1 MTANHRRSGADLD
14 QALAH
19 GVPVIVSPQAHCY
32 LDVPYADAAAGPGQQ
47 DRRARLGHPCYAR
60 QTLAATFDWD
70 PVAVLGA
77 GAGPHNVAG
86 VSAALWC
93 ETVRDVDDLTFLL
106 LPRLAGTAEKAW
118 GAAGAVRWPEHR
130 GALARHESLW
140 AQDGLTFFRA
150 APPRPGPPI
159 D

>member
-1 MTANHRRSGADLD
+1 VTANFRRARTDLE

-32 LDVPYADAAAGPGQQ
+32 FDVPYAEAPADPAQQ
-47 DRRARLGHPCYAR
+47 ERRDRVGLRSYAR
-60 QTLAATFDWD
+60 KTLADTFDWD
-70 PVAVLGA
+70 PVAVLGPA
-77 GAGPHNVAG
+77 ARPDHVAG
-86 VSAALWC
+86 IEAALWC

-130 GALARHESLW
+130 DALARHERLW
-140 AQDGLTFFRA
+140 AQDGLTFFSA
-150 APPRPGPPI
+150 ART
-159 D
+159 